1 MSSRAESSSE
11 TVLDASVAEFLQ
23 QGISVVVAARDRNN
37 VPTVARGTG
46 CRVSADR
53 RRVSIFISAT
63 QGEHVLKCI
72 RDNGEI
78 AVVFSMPSTHRT
90 VQVKGK
96 DAVVGGLEDGDLQRI
111 SDYRDGFARDVSLIG
126 FDELLIQTLLFYP
139 SADIVSL
146 NFTPSEAYSQTPG
159 PRAGE
164 PLRSGT

>member
-1 MSSRAESSSE
+1 
-11 TVLDASVAEFLQ
+11 
-23 QGISVVVAARDRNN
+23 
-37 VPTVARGTG
+37 
-46 CRVSADR
+46 
-53 RRVSIFISAT
+53 
-63 QGEHVLKCI
+63 
-72 RDNGEI
+72 
-78 AVVFSMPSTHRT
+78 

-164 PLRSGT
+164 PLRCGT